1 MITKAGGEKDTHTL
15 GQGVTFGQ
23 RLPGPK
29 NLVTNRT
36 DEKAANS
43 AKQKER
49 SGPVFSNV
57 A

>member
-43 AKQKER
+43 PKQKER